1 MAACEAVLF
10 DFDGVLVDSEP
21 VHFLCWRELVAP
33 FGILIDW
40 QTYSDTYIGV
50 PTRQMLSHFCDRAA
64 NGTTLEQ
71 LLELLPRK
79 RQMFLEL
86 MCRELPFAADCR
98 TMLASLSHLRL
109 GVVTSSNRLEVE
121 PVLAA
126 AGLRESFDVLVCGGD
141 VRSQKPSAEPY
152 LKAAE
157 LLGVSAALV
166 VEDSDAGVESA
177 RAAGFEVI
185 RVGNPGEVW
194 PALQARVSNFR

>member
-79 RQMFLEL
+79 RQ
-86 MCRELPFAADCR
+86 
-98 TMLASLSHLRL
+98 MLASLSHLRL